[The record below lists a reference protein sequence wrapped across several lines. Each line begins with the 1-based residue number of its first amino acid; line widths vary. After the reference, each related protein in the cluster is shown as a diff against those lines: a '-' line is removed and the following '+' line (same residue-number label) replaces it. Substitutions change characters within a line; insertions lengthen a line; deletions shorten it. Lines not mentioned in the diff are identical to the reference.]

1 MSTELNERRPLET
14 ITAEILIYKNQAG
27 AAILELGRRLLEAK
41 QQLEHGAWTAWLRDR
56 VDFSERT
63 AQNFMRLAQEYP
75 NPQTL
80 ADLGP
85 SKALALLAV
94 PAEERGAFANEVD
107 AEHCSVRQLQE
118 AIKAREEAEN
128 QAKGWALKC
137 ERAKA
142 DADAAQEVARKREQE
157 LKAFEST
164 LEDARAEKK
173 KLAKRVKELEHRP
186 VEVATKDAAPEQIA
200 AAEQRGRA
208 DAQSRIDNLTAQLE
222 QERRKA
228 AQVKPMAEEAGRAL
242 VEINVLFGQIQTAS
256 ARIRVQL
263 DQLDDVTRA
272 RVEAALDQALKWK
285 KG

>member
-1 MSTELNERRPLET
+1 MSSNEWGIVTMP
-14 ITAEILIYKNQAG
+14 
-27 AAILELGRRLLEAK
+27 AA
-41 QQLEHGAWTAWLRDR
+41 
-56 VDFSERT
+56 
-63 AQNFMRLAQEYP
+63 
-75 NPQTL
+75 
-80 ADLGP
+80 ADPEGM
-85 SKALALLAV
+85 
-94 PAEERGAFANEVD
+94 
-107 AEHCSVRQLQE
+107 

-137 ERAKA
+137 ERAK
-142 DADAAQEVARKREQE
+142 
-157 LKAFEST
+157 
-164 LEDARAEKK
+164 AEKK